1 VLWMALAGLAALAPA
16 SARAAAWSVDDTT
29 DTPTGQACP
38 GVTNCSLREAVT
50 STEAN
55 PGADAILISAGTYP
69 LPNGQL
75 TITQDLTVAKVGA
88 GVATIDGNNTSRIFD
103 VTGGDFVLRFL
114 TVTRGRADA
123 GPGVGEGGAI
133 RAASGTTVQIQ
144 SANLTANSA
153 AGDTGALGG
162 AISSEGAVSVRRADS
177 STTQSSLT
185 GNSVTSSAG
194 PADGGAIADRGG
206 TLSIGV
212 ASLFTANTASG
223 ATGRGGA
230 IYSEVPTTLTQG
242 VLTANHATGSSAYG
256 GAVAMN
262 GAAIEVTR
270 TTLSGNMATATGAG
284 LTTGGGAVAAIP
296 GALGPSAVTLTM
308 STLANNSTEVTGS
321 PSGSV
326 AAGGAVYND
335 TSGGT
340 TVSTSTVTGN
350 AVTATGASTAQGA
363 AFSGSASGGTV
374 SLASSIVAENTGPSQ
389 CAQATLVS
397 SGYNVLGSFTGCG
410 GAPLASDATGVAD
423 AGLSPLASNGG
434 PNQTRLVQT
443 GSPALDRVPS
453 AEASCAGGPID
464 QRGQSRPLGAGCD
477 SGAAE
482 STLASLTA
490 IPAALDWGNV
500 PMSGAPDKTVT
511 LSNSGDL
518 EAVAPAFAVAA
529 PFSASGCAGGV
540 PAASGGVPGTCSIAV
555 GAAPSAPGV
564 FGATLGI
571 TAGATGDT
579 VDLDAVG
586 FGPTTMPAITP
597 PGGVTRGAVLTLSDG
612 VWTGSPTG
620 FSRQWVR
627 CDADGASNCTDVAGQ
642 TATTYATTAD
652 DDGHRLRVRTI
663 AHSATVDS
671 DPVTTAPSGL
681 ISAPAPE
688 PPAPTP
694 APTPAPATTSPA
706 APESTPTSPSGAIV
720 RCSGRELT
728 ILDFRPNGS
737 KVTVRGLALTR
748 RSGQTVTLRA
758 GAKPVGTTT
767 VAADGSFTATVPLPR
782 SDGRPRLT
790 ADVQGSSSQAFAI
803 ERRFTIVARKR
814 AGNRVRVTAR
824 VTGGRRGATVTLRRQ
839 VSCGRSER
847 YGTAKLGKGGTFT
860 IALPLP
866 TGDEGVALY
875 RAVAPIAGAT
885 TFTLPIAVT
894 ASG

>member
-1 VLWMALAGLAALAPA
+1 VLWMALAGFAALAPA

-29 DTPTGQACP
+29 DTPIGQACT
-38 GVTNCSLREAVT
+38 GFTNCSLREAVT

-55 PGADAILISAGTYP
+55 PGPDAILVTGGTYP
-69 LPNGQL
+69 LANGQL
-75 TITQDLTVAKVGA
+75 TITQDLTVARVGA
-88 GVATIDGNNTSRIFD
+88 GAATIDGNDASRIFD

-114 TVTRGRADA
+114 TVTRGHADA
-123 GPGVGEGGAI
+123 GAGVGEGGAI

-153 AGDTGALGG
+153 EGDAGALGG
-162 AISSEGAVSVRRADS
+162 AISAEGDVVVERAS
-177 STTQSSLT
+177 GSTTSPSMT
-185 GNSVTSSAG
+185 GNFVTSSAG

-230 IYSEVPTTLTQG
+230 IYSEVATTLTQA
-242 VLTANHATGSSAYG
+242 VLTANLATGSSAYG

-270 TTLSGNMATATGAG
+270 TTLSGNTATATGAG
-284 LTTGGGAVAAIP
+284 ITTGGGAVAAIP

-389 CAQATLVS
+389 CAQATLAS

-410 GAPLASDATGVAD
+410 GAPLASDATGVAV

-453 AEASCAGGPID
+453 AEASCAGSPID

-511 LSNSGDL
+511 LSNSGEL

-597 PGGVTRGAVLTLSDG
+597 PGGVTRGAVLTASDG
-612 VWTGSPTG
+612 VWTGSPIG

-627 CDADGASNCTDVAGQ
+627 CDADGASNCADLAGQ
-642 TATTYATTAD
+642 TGSTYATTAD
-652 DDGHRLRVRTI
+652 DDGHRLRVRMI
-663 AHSATVDS
+663 AQSATVDS
-671 DPVTTAPSGL
+671 DPVITAPSGL
-681 ISAPAPE
+681 IAASLAT
-688 PPAPTP
+688 PTP
-694 APTPAPATTSPA
+694 TPTPSPEPTPAPAPSPGDA
-706 APESTPTSPSGAIV
+706 MV
-720 RCSGRELT
+720 RCTGRELT
-728 ILDFRPNGS
+728 ILDLRPSGR
-737 KVTVRGLALTR
+737 KVTVRGLALSR
-748 RSGQTVTLRA
+748 RVGQKVTLRA
-758 GAKPVGTTT
+758 GAKPLGTTT
-767 VAADGSFTATVPLPR
+767 IAADGSFTATVPLPR
-782 SDGRPRLT
+782 SGGRPRLT
-790 ADVQGSSSQAFAI
+790 ADVQGSSSLAFAV
-803 ERRFTIVARKR
+803 ERRFAILSRKR
-814 AGNRVRVTAR
+814 TGNRVRVTAR
-824 VTGGRRGATVTLRRQ
+824 VAGGRRGATVTLRRQ
-839 VSCGRSER
+839 VSCRKTER
-847 YGTAKLGKGGTFT
+847 YGTARLGKGGRFT

-866 TGDEGVALY
+866 TATDAVALY
-875 RAVAPIAGAT
+875 RAVAPIAGGT

-894 ASG
+894 PSG